1 MDELAK
7 RIKGRVADARS
18 RLTIVRNADRFLSH
32 PDTQNAVSREC
43 GILLLP
49 ISSAIELRVRYELT
63 DKASEQ
69 NVCYV
74 IDGDMELLPDMQP
87 YILDKGGINLSD
99 LMPAYDAMEIKKHPC
114 HGEWLRIRSERNTL
128 PTYLLIRRAM
138 R

>member
-7 RIKGRVADARS
+7 RIKERVADARS

-99 LMPAYDAMEIKKHPC
+99 LMPAYDAMEIKSILVMGNGFGYVQKEIHFQPIS
-114 HGEWLRIRSERNTL
+114 LSDER
-128 PTYLLIRRAM
+128 
-138 R
+138 

>member
-87 YILDKGGINLSD
+87 YKTPLTECFFAFSSSLPRRSKDAFVGGAVPHILS
-99 LMPAYDAMEIKKHPC
+99 PSC
-114 HGEWLRIRSERNTL
+114 R
-128 PTYLLIRRAM
+128 
-138 R
+138 